1 MLRRKGGFTTRI
13 HVPTALQSLVGR
25 REVWR
30 STQTDNAR
38 EARLRESIWQHHFS
52 TLFVTL
58 LRTRRT
64 MPKDQ
69 LATLV
74 SDYLDARLEEVEERL
89 VIDLPGRTEVDRD
102 VWQNSIIEKL
112 ETIELQLIEGDYSQ
126 TNAEARAMLPAGAS
140 EVTTGVLARRLIEAQ
155 YDALRAELS
164 TLHGKPLQR
173 VRLVARAA
181 EMAAPASSRKESP
194 RVSQICSEYMQT
206 TAVAQKW
213 AEGTIKSRRQSVH
226 LLTDFLDDMP
236 IGDVTKAHMT
246 DAYKLL
252 PRMPVRYDKRYPTLT
267 PKATIEAADK
277 AGDAERYSPKSC
289 NMRLEVWKAVFRY
302 AVNHDTIDR
311 SPADHLKAF
320 AMGRAQDARDA
331 FTDAQLIAFMHW
343 LKRERTERP
352 EHYWVARVMAYTGMR
367 LEEAS
372 ALRPCDVRTVDGVL
386 CVEVSSDA
394 GQIKTENAARFIPVH
409 SAMRDELHHYAS
421 SRSAQPTANLWG
433 LEADRFGK
441 WSAALSKRLNKR
453 LQSAIQGKSK
463 KLVVESLRNTFAT
476 RLKAA
481 DVQEHVISELMG
493 HAVDSLS
500 VGRYGKKL
508 EPEKLRANIERLVL
522 PTL

>member
-13 HVPTALQSLVGR
+13 HVPTTLQSLVGC

-30 STQTDNAR
+30 STKTDDAK
-38 EARLRESIWQHHFS
+38 EAKLRESIWQHHFS
-52 TLFVTL
+52 ALFVTL
-58 LRTRRT
+58 LRARRI
-64 MPKDQ
+64 MSKDQ

-74 SDYLDARLEEVEERL
+74 SDYLDARLEEIEERL
-89 VIDLPGRTEVDRD
+89 VTDLPGIAEVDRD
-102 VWQNSIIEKL
+102 VWQDSIVEKL
-112 ETIELQLIEGDYSQ
+112 EAIELQLIEGDYSQ
-126 TNAEARAMLPAGAS
+126 TTAQAQSMLPAGAS

-164 TLHGKPLQR
+164 ALNGKPLQR

-181 EMAAPASSRKESP
+181 EKTEPAVAQKESP
-194 RVSQICSEYMQT
+194 RISQVCSEYMQT
-206 TAVAQKW
+206 TAVAQGW
-213 AEGTIKSRRQSVH
+213 AAGTIKSRRQSVH

-236 IGDVTKAHMT
+236 IRDVTKAHMT

-252 PRMPVRYDKRYPTLT
+252 PRMPIRYDKRYPKLT
-267 PKATIEAADK
+267 PKSCIEAADK
-277 AGDAERYSPKSC
+277 VEDAERYSPKSC

-302 AVNHDTIDR
+302 AVNDDTIEK
-311 SPADHLKAF
+311 SPADHLKTF

-331 FTDAQLIAFMHW
+331 FTDGQLIAFMS
-343 LKRERTERP
+343 LLRAERDQRP
-352 EHYWVARVMAYTGMR
+352 EHYWIARVMAYTGTR

-372 ALRPCDVRTVDGVL
+372 ALRPCDVREVDRVL
-386 CVEVSSDA
+386 CIEVSPDA
-394 GQIKTENAARFIPVH
+394 SQIKTENAARLIPIH
-409 SAMRDELHHYAS
+409 SAIRDELRRYAS
-421 SRSAQPTANLWG
+421 SRSGQPTANLWG

-453 LQSAIQGKSK
+453 LQSAIPGKSR

-481 DVQEHVISELMG
+481 DVQEHAISELMG

-522 PTL
+522 PAL